1 MTERIREEL
10 NLIQQAFP
18 NLVYV
23 EEGRWV
29 CLISY
34 PLPDGWNRA
43 ATDVAFQ
50 IGDGYPTTPP
60 YGFYVHSGIKFEGAT
75 PNDYTDTV
83 SYEPPFEG
91 TWGQFSWTPNEW
103 KPAGDVRRGS
113 NLLKW
118 SRGFADRFQ
127 EGA

>member
-1 MTERIREEL
+1 MTDRIRDEL

-18 NLVYV
+18 NFIYV

-29 CLISY
+29 CLPSY

-50 IGDGYPTTPP
+50 IGGGYPTTPP

-75 PNDYTDTV
+75 PNNYTSTASD
-83 SYEPPFEG
+83 EPPFKG
-91 TWGQFSWTPNEW
+91 TWGQFSWAPNEW
-103 KPAGDVRRGS
+103 KPIGVVRRGS
-113 NLLKW
+113 NLLQW
-118 SRGFADRFQ
+118 SRGFADRFH
-127 EGA
+127 EGV